1 MEYEQ
6 SVAEIV
12 QGMHAGDDDF
22 VHFCALPISTTP
34 VKVVVE
40 IGYSAERSE
49 SWQALDGS
57 CLIRNLQGEV
67 S

>member
-6 SVAEIV
+6 TVAKIV
-12 QGMHAGDDDF
+12 LGMYTGDDDF
-22 VHFCALPISTTP
+22 VHFCALPISATP

-40 IGYSAERSE
+40 IRYNAERSE
-49 SWQALDGS
+49 SWQALNGS
-57 CLIRNLQGEV
+57 RFIRNLQGEE